1 MHADTGLY
9 VQVAAISL
17 PLTKQVTIGRDLTSQ
32 HVQNWHHVKETIKK
46 SGF

>member
-9 VQVAAISL
+9 VQVAAINL
-17 PLTKQVTIGRDLTSQ
+17 PLTKQVTRGGALTSQ
-32 HVQNWHHVKETIKK
+32 HVQNWHHLKETIKK